1 MSCKVVYVTPFN
13 ETSIIYTSHWTW
25 RQSPLSPACKKDCS
39 ETFGSGNIRCKTEET
54 DGHEKGG
61 KNAKLCRGT
70 EKQ

>member
-1 MSCKVVYVTPFN
+1 MEAISAILGNT
-13 ETSIIYTSHWTW
+13 
-25 RQSPLSPACKKDCS
+25 KKDCS